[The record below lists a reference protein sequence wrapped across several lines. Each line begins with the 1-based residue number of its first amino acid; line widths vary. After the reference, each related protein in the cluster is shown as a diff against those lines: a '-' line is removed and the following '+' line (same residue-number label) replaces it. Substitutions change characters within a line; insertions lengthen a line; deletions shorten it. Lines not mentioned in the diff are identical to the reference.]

1 MKVEDFQKL
10 AEPFNPEDI
19 EWRIARSG
27 FSKKTGKPW
36 AQVLAYLTSRAVQ
49 DRLDEVCGPDGWQS
63 EIVKIDGAYLCKL
76 SIRVDYDD
84 GKQVWI
90 SKTDGSDETNVEAVK
105 GAISGSLKRAAVLF
119 KCGRYLYDLK
129 NNFAVVSDN
138 GKYTG
143 EYKDDKGSKQYFN
156 WDPPALPDW
165 ALPKNKKSAAKSTST
180 TAVDSPELTEAIKTV
195 NDYISKGVIDKSWMT
210 KVDLYLKNKDLEGL
224 NKIINYYKEQ
234 AGADAAFSA

>member
-1 MKVEDFQKL
+1 MRVEDFQKL
-10 AEPFNPEDI
+10 AEPFSAEDI

-76 SIRVDYDD
+76 SIRIDYED
-84 GKQVWI
+84 GRQVWI
-90 SKTDGSDETNVEAVK
+90 SKMDGADETNVEAVK

-129 NNFAVVSDN
+129 NNFAIVSEN
-138 GKYTG
+138 GKYSG
-143 EYKDDKGSKQYFN
+143 EYKDDKGNKQYFN
-156 WDPPALPDW
+156 WDPPALPAW
-165 ALPKNKKSAAKSTST
+165 ALPKGEKSTAKSTPT
-180 TAVDSPELTEAIKTV
+180 NAADSPELTNAIKTV
-195 NDYISKGVIDKSWMT
+195 NDYISKGKVDKSYMPT
-210 KVDLYLKNKDLEGL
+210 VNKYLNDKDLDGL
-224 NKIINYYKEQ
+224 NKVIDYYKSLE
-234 AGADAAFSA
+234 GADAAFSA